1 MSITFSSDNSIVHIT
16 NGKISYVMEILD
28 NKYLVHRYFGKAIR
42 AWHGSNTLIP
52 FKRSYTIEYPEKN
65 QNIYF
70 DDLTFE
76 YPTPGRGDYRLPA
89 LTVVGPSGATV
100 IDLKFHSWQILDH
113 KPQEKSLTMSYDNKD
128 ESETLEVVCLDS
140 ISGVKV
146 YLYYTIFK
154 NINIITRH
162 QRIENVGKST
172 IRIENAQSLSL
183 ELPAKQYEFLSLYG
197 CHTKEANINRFP
209 LHQGI
214 QRINSGYGSS
224 SPRHQPFCALLQPG
238 TNESSGE
245 VYGFQLIYS
254 GNFSTAA
261 EMDSF
266 GQIRVQIGINPDE
279 FNWTLS
285 QGESFITPEA
295 VLNYSDEGLNGMS
308 NNFHSFI
315 LNHIIPCSWKNKI
328 RPILLN
334 SWEAMYYDV
343 NLEKIKKQATLA
355 KELGIELFVLDDGWF
370 RKGNDSHSSMGEW
383 VCNEEK
389 LPGGIQYVSNLIHSI
404 GLKFGLWFEPEAVSP
419 DSSIY
424 IEHPNWIL
432 HVPGYEPL
440 KGRHEY
446 LLDLGQNEVQEYLIS
461 MLNDY
466 LSDGKID
473 YIKWDMNRPFT
484 DVYSS
489 ALPYERQGETAHRYI
504 LGLYRVLD
512 EITFAYPDVL
522 FEGCSSGGC
531 RFDAGMLR
539 YFPQNWTSDNTDACD
554 RVQIQNGFSLIYP
567 QSVMCA
573 HVSITPNHQT
583 GRTTP
588 LDTRY
593 QICKLFNLGYELDLT
608 KCSKEELSGI
618 SEQIKRYKEQREWS
632 MTGTFYHGNSPDNSH
647 TPWMTVSKDKTK
659 CHAVIFQKLYNPLS
673 SHAVFPIY
681 GLCKEW
687 DYRDLS
693 TNKIYGGDEL
703 TQIGIPIPLI
713 KQDFVVF
720 NLNLIKV

>member
-16 NGKISYVMEILD
+16 NGKISYIMEVLD
-28 NKYLVHRYFGKAIR
+28 SKYLIHRYFGKAVR
-42 AWHGSNTLIP
+42 AWHGSGTLIP
-52 FKRSYTIEYPEKN
+52 FKRSYTIEYPKKT

-76 YPTPGRGDYRLPA
+76 YPSPGRGDYRLPA
-89 LTVVGPSGATV
+89 LTVVGPSGAAV
-100 IDLKFHSWQILDH
+100 IELEFHSWHVLEH
-113 KPQEKSLTMSYDNKD
+113 KPHEEYLPMSYDSNN
-128 ESETLEVVCLDS
+128 ESETLEVICTDN
-140 ISGVKV
+140 ITGVKV

-154 NINIITRH
+154 NLNIITRH
-162 QRIENVGKST
+162 QRIENTGRSI

-197 CHTKEANINRFP
+197 CHGKEANISRFP

-224 SPRHQPFCALLQPG
+224 SPRHQPFFALLQPG

-254 GNFSTAA
+254 GNFSAAA

-266 GQIRVQIGINPDE
+266 GQTRVQIGINPDD

-285 QGESFITPEA
+285 NGESFITPEA
-295 VLNYSDEGLNGMS
+295 VLNYSDKGLNGMS
-308 NNFHSFI
+308 SNFHSFI
-315 LNHIIPCSWKNKI
+315 RNHITPPAWKNKI
-328 RPILLN
+328 PPILLN

-343 NLEKIKKQATLA
+343 SIEKIKKQAVLA

-370 RKGNDSHSSMGEW
+370 RKDNNSYSSMGEW

-389 LPGGIQYVSNLIHSI
+389 LPGGIEYVSDLIHSM

-424 IEHPNWIL
+424 AEHPEWIL

-446 LLDLGQNEVQEYLIS
+446 LLDLGRNEVQEYLTN
-461 MLNDY
+461 MLSGY
-466 LSDGKID
+466 LSSGKID

-484 DVYSS
+484 DTASS
-489 ALPYERQGETAHRYI
+489 AISPECQGETAHRYI
-504 LGLYRVLD
+504 LGLYRILN
-512 EITFAYPDVL
+512 EITSAYPSVL

-531 RFDAGMLR
+531 RFDAGILR
-539 YFPQNWTSDNTDACD
+539 YFPQNWTSDNTDAYD

-567 QSVMCA
+567 QSVMCS

-583 GRTTP
+583 GRTTS

-593 QICKLFNLGYELDLT
+593 QICRLFNLGYELDLT
-608 KCSKEELSGI
+608 KCSKEELSDI
-618 SEQIKRYKEQREWS
+618 SEQIKVYKEQRKWS
-632 MTGTFYHGNSPDNSH
+632 ITGSFYHGSVPDDNHAS
-647 TPWMTVSKDKTK
+647 WITVSEDKTK
-659 CHAVIFQKLYNPLS
+659 CHAVIFHKLYNPLS
-673 SHAVFPIY
+673 SHAVFPLH
-681 GLCKEW
+681 GLCEEL
-687 DYRDLS
+687 DYRDLN

-703 TQIGIPIPLI
+703 SQIGVSIPLI
-713 KQDFVVF
+713 KQDFKAFDFYLV
-720 NLNLIKV
+720 KV

>member
-1 MSITFSSDNSIVHIT
+1 
-16 NGKISYVMEILD
+16 
-28 NKYLVHRYFGKAIR
+28 
-42 AWHGSNTLIP
+42 
-52 FKRSYTIEYPEKN
+52 
-65 QNIYF
+65 
-70 DDLTFE
+70 
-76 YPTPGRGDYRLPA
+76 
-89 LTVVGPSGATV
+89 
-100 IDLKFHSWQILDH
+100 
-113 KPQEKSLTMSYDNKD
+113 
-128 ESETLEVVCLDS
+128 
-140 ISGVKV
+140 
-146 YLYYTIFK
+146 
-154 NINIITRH
+154 
-162 QRIENVGKST
+162 
-172 IRIENAQSLSL
+172 
-183 ELPAKQYEFLSLYG
+183 
-197 CHTKEANINRFP
+197 
-209 LHQGI
+209 
-214 QRINSGYGSS
+214 
-224 SPRHQPFCALLQPG
+224 
-238 TNESSGE
+238 
-245 VYGFQLIYS
+245 
-254 GNFSTAA
+254 
-261 EMDSF
+261 
-266 GQIRVQIGINPDE
+266 
-279 FNWTLS
+279 
-285 QGESFITPEA
+285 
-295 VLNYSDEGLNGMS
+295 
-308 NNFHSFI
+308 
-315 LNHIIPCSWKNKI
+315 
-328 RPILLN
+328 
-334 SWEAMYYDV
+334 MYYDV
-343 NLEKIKKQATLA
+343 NLEKIKKQAALA
-355 KELGIELFVLDDGWF
+355 KELGIELFLLDDGWF
-370 RKGNDSHSSMGEW
+370 RKGNNSHSSMGEW
-383 VCNEEK
+383 VCNEKK
-389 LPGGIQYVSNLIHSI
+389 LPGGIQYVSDLIHSI
-404 GLKFGLWFEPEAVSP
+404 GLKFGQWFEPEAVSP
-419 DSSIY
+419 DCSIY

-432 HVPGYEPL
+432 NVPGYEPL

-489 ALPYERQGETAHRYI
+489 ALPYERQDETSHRYI

-512 EITFAYPDVL
+512 EITSAYPNVL

-567 QSVMCA
+567 PSVMCA

-608 KCSKEELSGI
+608 KCSKEELSYI

-632 MTGTFYHGNSPDNSH
+632 MTGTFYHGNSPDNNH
-647 TPWMTVSKDKTK
+647 TSWMTVSKDKTK

-703 TQIGIPIPLI
+703 MQIGIPIPLI

-720 NLNLIKV
+720 DLNLIKV